1 MRGLRSTIAL
11 LVVLIGLG
19 AYIYFVTSKMP
30 DSGTATATKE
40 KVFPGVEAGNIVEIV
55 VKADNGDTTTLKK
68 DGSIWNITMP
78 VAARAEDME
87 VSQLTSNLNSL
98 EITRV
103 VDQNPTDLNQYG
115 LQTPR
120 IEVDFKSA
128 NDKDY
133 HRLFLGDKSP

>member
-11 LVVLIGLG
+11 LVVLIGLA
-19 AYIYFVTSKMP
+19 AYIYFVTSKVP
-30 DSGTATATKE
+30 DSATAPAKE
-40 KVFPGVEAGNIVEIV
+40 KVFPGVEASTIAEIV
-55 VKADNGDTTTLKK
+55 VKPDNGDSTTLEK
-68 DGSIWNITMP
+68 DGSVWNLTMP

-120 IEVDFKSA
+120 IEVNFKSA
-128 NDKDY
+128 NDK
-133 HRLFLGDKSP
+133 